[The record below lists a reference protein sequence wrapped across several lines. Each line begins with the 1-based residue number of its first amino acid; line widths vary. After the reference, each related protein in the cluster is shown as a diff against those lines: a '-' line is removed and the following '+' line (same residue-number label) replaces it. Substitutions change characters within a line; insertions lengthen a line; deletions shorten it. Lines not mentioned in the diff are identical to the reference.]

1 MHNDN
6 NKKIGSKI
14 SLLNIFSTIEKVEN
28 SHLQYV
34 KGNAN
39 IENIFTELLECTTVG
54 YHPYTPNELI
64 DVEIGH
70 KNVEVKMPLNLSKAV
85 NLNIH
90 EWLKLREV
98 LEKKLDNKDSYINEE
113 NLKNILKKI
122 NKIIP
127 SIQFKN
133 FSFIKNEIQNAI
145 SEKKVI
151 SFSYKK
157 NSIKLEE
164 RKALPIFLFEETS
177 HYLAALCLKSNS
189 LRSFRLDR
197 MVDFKVTDQIL
208 NYTQD
213 EKQKNEF
220 IKKFIEFKKESASSS
235 DLAKILVHRSAYY
248 NLSRM
253 IVIRRLEQK
262 VEGFDDYILVETKIM
277 EENWFLDLIKGFGE
291 SILIFE
297 PIFLR
302 EKLLNNLNLINI
314 PELKN

>member
-1 MHNDN
+1 MQNDN

-14 SLLNIFSTIEKVEN
+14 SLLNLFSTIEKVDN

-39 IENIFTELLECTTVG
+39 IENILTELLECTTVG

-70 KNVEVKMPLNLSKAV
+70 KDVEVKMPLNLSKAV

-98 LEKKLDNKDSYINEE
+98 LEKKLENIDSSINQE

-164 RKALPIFLFEETS
+164 RKALPVFLFEETS
-177 HYLAALCLKSNS
+177 HYLAALCLKSSS

-213 EKQKNEF
+213 EEQKNEF
-220 IKKFIEFKKESASSS
+220 IKKFIEFKIESASSS
-235 DLAKILVHRSAYY
+235 NLAKILVHRSAYY
-248 NLSRM
+248 NISR
-253 IVIRRLEQK
+253 ILVIQRLDQK
-262 VEGFDDYILVETKIM
+262 VDGFDDYILVETKIM
-277 EENWFLDLIKGFGE
+277 EENWFLDLIKGFGK
-291 SILIFE
+291 SILILE
-297 PIFLR
+297 PIFLK
-302 EKLLNNLNLINI
+302 EKLLNNLNLITF

>member
-14 SLLNIFSTIEKVEN
+14 SLLNIFSSMEKVEN

-34 KGNAN
+34 KGNTN

-64 DVEIGH
+64 DVEIGY

-98 LEKKLDNKDSYINEE
+98 LENKLEKKDETINEE
-113 NLKNILKKI
+113 ILINILKKI

-133 FSFIKNEIQNAI
+133 FSYIKNEIQKAI
-145 SEKKVI
+145 SEKKII

-164 RKALPIFLFEETS
+164 RKALPVFLFEETS

-197 MVDFKVTDQIL
+197 MVDFKVTEQIL
-208 NYTQD
+208 NYDQG
-213 EKQKNEF
+213 EVQKNEF
-220 IKKFIEFKKESASSS
+220 IKKFNEFKNESASVS
-235 DLAKILVHRSAYY
+235 DYAKLLVHRSAYY
-248 NLSRM
+248 NLSRL
-253 IVIRRLEQK
+253 IIIQKQDQK
-262 VEGFDDYILVETKIM
+262 VNGFEEYILIETKII
-277 EENWFLDLIKGFGE
+277 EENWFLDLVKGFGK
-291 SILIFE
+291 SVIIYE
-297 PIFLR
+297 PSYLQ
-302 EKLLNNLNLINI
+302 EKLLNSINLLSI
-314 PELKN
+314 PELKI

>member
-98 LEKKLDNKDSYINEE
+98 LEKKLDDKESYISED
-113 NLKNILKKI
+113 NLKNI
-122 NKIIP
+122 
-127 SIQFKN
+127 F
-133 FSFIKNEIQNAI
+133 
-145 SEKKVI
+145 
-151 SFSYKK
+151 
-157 NSIKLEE
+157 
-164 RKALPIFLFEETS
+164 
-177 HYLAALCLKSNS
+177 
-189 LRSFRLDR
+189 
-197 MVDFKVTDQIL
+197 
-208 NYTQD
+208 
-213 EKQKNEF
+213 
-220 IKKFIEFKKESASSS
+220 
-235 DLAKILVHRSAYY
+235 
-248 NLSRM
+248 
-253 IVIRRLEQK
+253 
-262 VEGFDDYILVETKIM
+262 
-277 EENWFLDLIKGFGE
+277 
-291 SILIFE
+291 
-297 PIFLR
+297 
-302 EKLLNNLNLINI
+302 
-314 PELKN
+314 